1 MIPARCLTT
10 CDDDEED
17 NSRVAL
23 ILGDKPV
30 CGEKALLMAP
40 KIKLSSG
47 HEMPVLGFGTYGL
60 RGYQCLTAIHCAVE
74 TGFRH
79 FDTAYNYEN
88 EKEVGEALRCQ
99 MQMGNVSRENIFLTT
114 KLWNTHHDPRDVRRI
129 CEKQLEA
136 LGFDYIDLYLMHFPV
151 GYKHMCDEILY
162 PMEGEKIQTTDIDYI
177 DTWRAMEEL
186 VKLGM
191 VRSIGVSNFNMEQVQ
206 RIIQCSSSKPVVN
219 QVEVWPGFMQKD
231 LVDYCRYNGI
241 IVTAYAPLGQP
252 NREDHSPIY
261 FFSEGM
267 KRLVKRYKRSASQIV
282 LRYLIDY
289 GVVPIP
295 KAANPLHIKEN
306 LNIFDFQ
313 LNESDTRALRGIKS
327 KERLI
332 KYDPAKDHPFYP
344 FEREEDKEEEEAPP
358 SRRSSS
364 APKGKRQT
372 MLLEP
377 GDQEGDEG
385 DE

>member
-10 CDDDEED
+10 CEDDED
-17 NSRVAL
+17 SNSRVAL
-23 ILGDKPV
+23 ILGEKPV

-47 HEMPVLGFGTYGL
+47 YEMPVLGFGTYAL
-60 RGYQCLTAIHCAVE
+60 KGYQCSTAIHYAVE

-79 FDTAYNYEN
+79 FDTAYSYEN
-88 EKEVGEALRCQ
+88 EKEVGEAIRTQ
-99 MQMGNVSRENIFLTT
+99 IQMGNVSRENIFLTT

-129 CEKQLEA
+129 CEKQLDA
-136 LGFDYIDLYLMHFPV
+136 LGFEYIDLYLMHFPV
-151 GYKHMCDEILY
+151 GFKHMCDEILT
-162 PMEGEKIQTTDIDYI
+162 PMEGDKVQTTEIDYI

-186 VKLGM
+186 VKLGL

-241 IVTAYAPLGQP
+241 IVTAYSPLGQP
-252 NREDHSPIY
+252 DREHHTPIY

-267 KRLVKRYKRSASQIV
+267 KRLVKRYKRTASQIV

-295 KAANPLHIKEN
+295 KAGNPVHIKEN

-313 LNESDTRALRGIKS
+313 LNENDVRALRGIKPKS
-327 KERLI
+327 RIVNYE
-332 KYDPAKDHPFYP
+332 AVKDHSFYP
-344 FEREEDKEEEEAPP
+344 FEREDEKEEPEPEPEPERKSAAP
-358 SRRSSS
+358 RR
-364 APKGKRQT
+364 KTVKV
-372 MLLEP
+372 EP
-377 GDQEGDEG
+377 TEQEDDEG